1 MRIHSSCL
9 ALPLLLAALAAGSP
23 AAAQYVEVRSVGVDL
38 ASRSAAR
45 ITRLNAESFARG
57 DTLRV
62 RSVLVNLSDTVVV
75 ADANP
80 CDLRFGGELALEPLG
95 GEQACRA
102 KAVRLAP
109 GDSAWT
115 ERAAVVASPPGRY
128 AMEFRNGAFTHR
140 GRALLGVSGSTS
152 EVRVVQPGARPGP
165 VLAPMQRGSLATFPV
180 VLRFRDETGTG
191 VTERDAEE
199 IVQATVQ
206 RGGSGIAL
214 PMHPNAPAVA
224 AASGGVSYL
233 EVVVER
239 EAGGTARRAI
249 AWVDRRVGPCG
260 SVAERTGSNVVQSPV
275 AYGAEL
281 AMWIHEK
288 VEQIRSQGCMSAPR
302 QLATAR

>member
-1 MRIHSSCL
+1 MRIHPSCL
-9 ALPLLLAALAAGSP
+9 ALPLLLAALAGPP
-23 AAAQYVEVRSVGVDL
+23 ATAQYVEVRSVGVDL
-38 ASRSAAR
+38 DPRSAAR
-45 ITRLNAESFARG
+45 ITRLNGESFARG

-102 KAVRLAP
+102 MAVRLTP

-152 EVRVVQPGARPGP
+152 EVSVVERGARPGP
-165 VLAPMQRGSLATFPV
+165 VLAPIQRGSPAIFPV

-199 IVQATVQ
+199 IVQATVR

-214 PMHPNAPAVA
+214 PMHPNAPAAA
-224 AASGGVSYL
+224 AASEGVSYL
-233 EVVVER
+233 DVVLER
-239 EAGGTARRAI
+239 EAGGAARRTI
-249 AWVDRRVGPCG
+249 AWVDRRAGPCG
-260 SVAERTGSNVVQSPV
+260 SVAERTGGNVVRSPV

-281 AMWIHEK
+281 AMWIHENL
-288 VEQIRSQGCMSAPR
+288 ERIRGQGCMSAPR
-302 QLATAR
+302 RLATAR